1 MHVVHG
7 PAVRCEK
14 ETQILKCQPNKIYLN
29 PSGLSPDP
37 VSTVLL
43 HQGNVEPPQ
52 HLRAKFPF
60 LPRVYFELLPVK
72 HVLYCVLP
80 NVFFFFFSGK
90 EREILLH
97 LAFQCVSGGG
107 ETTPLESFRS

>member
-80 NVFFFFFSGK
+80 NVFFFFFFWK
-90 EREILLH
+90 
-97 LAFQCVSGGG
+97 G
-107 ETTPLESFRS
+107 EGNPFASCIPMCIWGRRNNPPGVI